1 MILITLCFLY
11 YVKCLIAEV
20 TFHIEPSSPI
30 VAVENATFFIKCIA
44 EDTTGKINISTKFIA
59 GGQEIKTTPDNHIV
73 VTTTYNGSKT
83 IVELSISVIQAKD
96 LYNHNILY
104 CSTPNS
110 DYQMDVFILSE
121 QRVPKFVDDA
131 PTTLSTVYGS
141 DFSFSCSVVS
151 ERSEKYHV
159 DIEWGFDGKLGSNI
173 KYIPDASNQ
182 TFLRSKVIISDV
194 KYSNRGKYSCI
205 AKLSFDFYVKRFTKI
220 FDLAEIS
227 AEKNQP
233 PKEEIV
239 KAGSDVTLVC
249 DNAGYPAPKYVWK
262 KFDAVID
269 NFTDSRFKFIKENSS
284 EYETLTINNVTY
296 SDRAVYSC
304 IVNFNNSQ
312 VVREFA
318 LRVRDPL
325 NALWPAVGI
334 LIEAVLLAI
343 IIFLCEACKKSNQAG
358 KNYKMKENEE
368 TSPLVFIGW
377 HQMVKLKYFLKFL
390 YLLKTLKSQGYSPT
404 KVVYSEAEDSARL

>member
-1 MILITLCFLY
+1 MILKTLYFLY
-11 YVKCLIAEV
+11 FVKCLLAEV
-20 TFHIEPSSPI
+20 KFHIEPSSPI
-30 VAVENATFFIKCIA
+30 AAVENTTFFIKCIA

-73 VTTTYNGSKT
+73 VTTTYIGSKT
-83 IVELSISVIQAKD
+83 IVELSISGIQAKD
-96 LYNHNILY
+96 LYNQNILY
-104 CSTPNS
+104 CATPNS
-110 DYQMDVFILSE
+110 DYQVDVFILSE
-121 QRVPKFVDDA
+121 QKLPKFVDDA

-141 DFSFSCSVVS
+141 NFSFSCSVVS
-151 ERSEKYHV
+151 ENYQV

-173 KYIPDASNQ
+173 KYIPDASNK
-182 TFLRSKVIISDV
+182 TLIRSKVIISDV
-194 KYSNRGKYSCI
+194 KYSNGGKYRCI
-205 AKLSFDFYVKRFTKI
+205 AKLSIGDIFVKNYTKI

-227 AEKNQP
+227 GKKNKP
-233 PKEEIV
+233 SKEEVV

-249 DNAGYPAPKYVWK
+249 DIAGYPAPKYVWK
-262 KFDAVID
+262 KFEAVIG
-269 NFTDSRFKFIKENSS
+269 NYTDSRFKFIKENSS
-284 EYETLTINNVTY
+284 EYETLTINDVTY

-312 VVREFA
+312 VVKEFT

-343 IIFLCEACKKSNQAG
+343 IIFSCEACKKLKQRK

-368 TSPLVFIGW
+368 TSPLVGN
-377 HQMVKLKYFLKFL
+377 
-390 YLLKTLKSQGYSPT
+390 SPT
-404 KVVYSEAEDSARL
+404 KIVYSGAEDSVRLRSSKEIVA